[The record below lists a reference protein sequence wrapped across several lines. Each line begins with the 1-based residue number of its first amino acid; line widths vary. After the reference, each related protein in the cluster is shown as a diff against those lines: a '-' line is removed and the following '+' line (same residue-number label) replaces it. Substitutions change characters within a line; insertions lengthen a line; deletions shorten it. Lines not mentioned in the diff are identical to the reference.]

1 MALRLTQDHRMLP
14 GIYIPV
20 NELDLA
26 YTRNWLYF
34 FVFSPNSGT
43 YRLGNVTFSDVLNAS
58 QKQLTRGVP

>member
-1 MALRLTQDHRMLP
+1 MLP

-20 NELDLA
+20 NELDLT
-26 YTRNWLYF
+26 YTRTWLYF

-58 QKQLTRGVP
+58 QEQLTRGVP